1 MGIVAI
7 DREAIEKMKPPVIR
21 RGVVGW
27 LRDNLFNGMFNSILT
42 LVVLAFLI
50 RFVPPFFK
58 WAFIDSVWFTTG
70 AVCKECPGACWSVV
84 LKNLR
89 FVIFGFYPH
98 ELHWRPFAAMM
109 LLFTLLFFSYHKR
122 FWSKKLGYA
131 WILGLVA
138 MGVLMKGGLFGLTP
152 VDSMKW
158 GGLPLTLLLSV
169 FGLTAAY
176 PLGVILALGRDSH
189 MPFIRYL
196 SIGYIELIRGVPLIS
211 LLFMSSIIFP
221 LFLPEGVT
229 INKILRA
236 QVAIIL
242 FTAAYV
248 AEVVRGGLQGMPR
261 GQYEAA
267 DSLGLNYYQTMR
279 LVILPQA
286 LKIVIPPT
294 LSVLISAFKDTSL
307 VVIIALYD
315 FLLTSKTVIQNPEW
329 NGFSTEMY
337 LFVALMYFLG
347 CFSMSNFSRKLEQ
360 ELDTDKRS

>member
-1 MGIVAI
+1 MAIVSI
-7 DREAIEKMKPPVIR
+7 DHEYIKGLKPPSNR
-21 RGVVGW
+21 RGVIGW
-27 LRDNLFNGMFNSILT
+27 LKKNLFNGVFNSILT
-42 LVVLAFLI
+42 LVTLAFLI
-50 RFVPPFFK
+50 RFVPPFIQ
-58 WAFIDSVWFTTG
+58 WAFIDATWITAG
-70 AVCKECPGACWSVV
+70 AGCKESDGACWSVV

-89 FVIFGFYPH
+89 FIIFGFYPH
-98 ELHWRPFAAMM
+98 ELHWRPFAAMIT
-109 LLFTLLFFSYHKR
+109 LFALLFFSNNKKY
-122 FWSKKLGYA
+122 WSKALGYA
-131 WILGLVA
+131 WIIGLVA
-138 MGVLMKGGLFGLTP
+138 MAVLMKGGILGLES

-176 PLGVILALGRDSH
+176 PLGVILALGRGSN
-189 MPFIRYL
+189 MPMIRYL

-236 QVAIIL
+236 QAAIIL

-248 AEVVRGGLQGMPR
+248 AEVVRGGLQGMAK

-267 DSLGLNYYQTMR
+267 DALGLNYVQTMR
-279 LVILPQA
+279 LIILPQA

-294 LSVLISAFKDTSL
+294 VSVLVSAFKDTSL

-329 NGFSTEMY
+329 MGFSTEMY

-347 CFSMSNFSRKLEQ
+347 CFSMSNFSRKLER
-360 ELDTDKRS
+360 ELDTDNRS